1 MIDSTDF
8 TMPGT
13 GVLKNKLG
21 ITDPAA
27 LSRAAT
33 DSTALRLAE
42 LQATPVRGGFD
53 SAHLQ
58 AIHHHVFQ
66 DLYDWAGELRPIDA
80 GSVPGSQVEKSLNSV
95 LDRLSRENQLKGLS
109 AKEWAHSASAYLYDL
124 GAIQPFLAGNEIT
137 IHEFLIELARKNN
150 LSLQLDATEELAV
163 ENADVQVQLLEQ
175 SANLRRMVMLAMDTN
190 PISLKS
196 DRGRTIENGIER
208 IVFLGNP
215 LL

>member
-150 LSLQLDATEELAV
+150 LSLQLNATAELAV

-175 SANLRRMVMLAMDTN
+175 SANLSRMVMLAMDTN
-190 PISLKS
+190 PISLKP
-196 DRGRTIENGIER
+196 DRGKTIENGIER

>member
-13 GVLKNKLG
+13 GVLKNKLP
-21 ITDPAA
+21 ITDPAD

-175 SANLRRMVMLAMDTN
+175 SENLSRMVMLAMDTN
-190 PISLKS
+190 PISLKP

-208 IVFLGNP
+208 IVSLGNP

>member
-42 LQATPVRGGFD
+42 LQTTPVRGGFD

-80 GSVPGSQVEKSLNSV
+80 GSVPASQVEKSLNSV

-124 GAIQPFLAGNEIT
+124 GAIQPFLAGNEIA

-150 LSLQLDATEELAV
+150 LSLQWDATAELAV

-190 PISLKS
+190 PISLKP

>member
-42 LQATPVRGGFD
+42 LQTTPVRGGFD

-80 GSVPGSQVEKSLNSV
+80 GSVPASQVEKSLNSV

-109 AKEWAHSASAYLYDL
+109 AEEWAHSASAYLYDL
-124 GAIQPFLAGNEIT
+124 GAIRPFLAGNEIT

-150 LSLQLDATEELAV
+150 LSLQLNATAELAV

-175 SANLRRMVMLAMDTN
+175 SANLSRMVMLAMDTN
-190 PISLKS
+190 PISLKP

>member
-8 TMPGT
+8 TIPGT
-13 GVLKNKLG
+13 GVLGNKLG

-27 LSRAAT
+27 LSRAAA

-66 DLYDWAGELRPIDA
+66 DLYDWAGALRRIDV
-80 GSVPGSQVEKSLNSV
+80 GGVPASQVEKSLNSV

-109 AKEWAHSASAYLYDL
+109 AEEWAHSASAYLYDL
-124 GAIQPFLAGNEIT
+124 GEIQPFLAGNEIT
-137 IHEFLIELARKNN
+137 IHEFAIELARKNN
-150 LSLQLDATEELAV
+150 LSLQWDTAAELAV
-163 ENADVQVQLLEQ
+163 ENADVQVQHLEQ

-190 PISLKS
+190 PISLKP

>member
-1 MIDSTDF
+1 MIDSTEF
-8 TMPGT
+8 TIPGT
-13 GVLKNKLG
+13 GVLKNKLP
-21 ITDPAA
+21 ITDPAD

-42 LQATPVRGGFD
+42 LQTTPVRGGFD

-124 GAIQPFLAGNEIT
+124 GAIRPFLAGNEIT

-150 LSLQLDATEELAV
+150 LSLQLNATAELAV

-175 SANLRRMVMLAMDTN
+175 SANLSRMVMLAMDTN
-190 PISLKS
+190 PISLKP